1 MENLKIYLINVGQ
14 GCSSLVLFPNGTTLL
29 IDCCLNYEEETG
41 YFPFLEDTI
50 KDTFDEETETLSKR
64 IDYLIITHPDQDHI
78 KGIGKLLQHFDII
91 ELCDNGYRYDNDT
104 EDYEDYL
111 EIVQNYE
118 ANGKYHIL
126 RANKELFKEG
136 EFGEARVNILSPVRK
151 DDEDINEDSV
161 VVKIDYAG
169 NSIMF
174 PGDSGVVIWKD
185 KILPIYK
192 GLLETTVLLASHHG
206 SRSFFIDTS
215 IEDYTIEDFYTD
227 HLKVIAPK
235 FVFISVGK
243 DNPHG
248 LPDSDAVKVYRAHCP
263 KDATARVVPSL
274 VCNSWFSGTCEVTFS
289 KNRYWE
295 VHPIKIK
302 SDSSNKDIKLQL
314 KCRRKRQGGTVTYE
328 TSGADFTKKDY
339 LDFEAQL
346 CGDWGNRE
354 KISYEWMV
362 QNNGILEDRYHKEIY
377 AKSKLEESKYAD
389 NKWGRSVVY
398 YGRHYMWC
406 KASDEKGNASSDAF
420 IVRVRRQPQKRNYLK
435 GLRSYLKKRGR

>member
-1 MENLKIYLINVGQ
+1 MEDLKVYLINVGQ
-14 GCSSLVLFPNGTTLL
+14 GCSCLILFPNGKTLL

-78 KGIGKLLQHFDII
+78 KGIGKLFEHFDII

-104 EDYEDYL
+104 EDYKDYL
-111 EIVQNYE
+111 KIVENYK

-126 RANKELFKEG
+126 QVNKEIFRSN
-136 EFGEARVNILSPVRK
+136 EFGEARVYVLSPIRK

-161 VVKIDYAG
+161 VAKIDYAG

-174 PGDSGVVIWKD
+174 PGDSGVAVWRD

-192 GLLETTVLLASHHG
+192 GLLETTILLASHHG

-215 IEDYTIEDFYTD
+215 IEDYTIDDFYTD
-227 HLKVIAPK
+227 HLKAIAPK

-248 LPDSDAVKVYRAHCP
+248 LPDPDAIKMYRACCP
-263 KDATARVVPSL
+263 KDATGDIIPSL
-274 VCNSWFSGTCEVTFS
+274 VCNSWFTGTCEITFS
-289 KNRYWE
+289 KNGYWE

-302 SDSSNKDIKLQL
+302 TDSSNKDIKLQL
-314 KCRRKRQGGTVTYE
+314 KCKRKLQDGTTTYE
-328 TSGADFTKKDY
+328 ISGADFTKKDL

-346 CGDWGNRE
+346 YGNWGK
-354 KISYEWMV
+354 KISYKWMV
-362 QNNGILEDRYHKEIY
+362 QNNGILEDVYHNEIY
-377 AKSKLEESKYAD
+377 KKDKSEGSKYS
-389 NKWGRSVVY
+389 NNEWGRPVAY

-406 KASDEKGNASSDAF
+406 QAIDEKANMASDAF
-420 IVRVRRQPQKRNYLK
+420 IVRVRRQPQRRNYLK
-435 GLRSYLKKRGR
+435 GLRSYLKKRRR